1 MKPGDLVKVNDY
13 ILKDAL
19 CPSPKLR
26 ALYEKRI
33 GVVLKIEP
41 PDNAFG
47 GDCVEAVTILW
58 HDDPLPEVEYI
69 DGLDIV
75 CEA

>member
-13 ILKDAL
+13 ILDDAL
-19 CPSPKLR
+19 SASPKLR

-33 GVVLKIEP
+33 GVVLKIY
-41 PDNAFG
+41 D
-47 GDCVEAVTILW
+47 GDQVTVMW

-69 DGLDIV
+69 DGLDVV
-75 CEA
+75 CKA

>member
-1 MKPGDLVKVNDY
+1 VKPGDLVKVNDY
-13 ILKDAL
+13 ILEDAL
-19 CPSPKLR
+19 SQSPSLR

-33 GVVLKIEP
+33 GLVLKIDP
-41 PDNAFG
+41 PDTIIE
-47 GDCVEAVTILW
+47 GDDVEAVWILW